1 MRYILIII
9 IVLTGQ
15 LIAAQSYKSYFTG
28 NNADKETQPSGG
40 VCMMGGSSE
49 DDNAMKWFLSRANGG
64 DVLVLRASGSD
75 GYNKYMY
82 SDLGITVNSVETIVC
97 LNSASAQESYIQE
110 KIKNAE
116 AIWFAGGDQ
125 YDYISYWQHTAID
138 SLIRQGIKERGVVV
152 GGTSAGMAI
161 MGGYMYSG
169 QKGSVTSD
177 VALGNP
183 YNSKVTI
190 ESGRF
195 LENKFLEEVI
205 TDTHYDNP
213 DRRGRQVTFLAR
225 ILEDSGVRAKGI
237 ACDEYTAVC
246 VDTSGIARVY
256 GEYPSSNDNAYFIQS
271 NCGLSEYTPE
281 TCKTNLPL
289 NWNRNNK
296 AMWVYKIKGT
306 KLGENTF
313 DLNVWATGQGGVW
326 EDWYV
331 NNGVLGMKASTQV
344 DCSIL
349 ANDEINISSN
359 INIYPNPVK
368 DELNIE
374 LNGQAVLGITIFDL
388 SGKIVL
394 NNQNNRQGQVRIDLS
409 KLMPGAYVMQILGSS
424 GLHTDKL
431 IKI

>member
-1 MRYILIII
+1 MRYILLIII
-9 IVLTGQ
+9 FITGQ
-15 LIAAQSYKSYFTG
+15 IITAQTYKSYFTG
-28 NNADKETQPSGG
+28 NAMDKVTQPSGG
-40 VCMMGGSSE
+40 VCLMGGSSE
-49 DDNAMKWFLSRANGG
+49 DDNAMRWFLSRAEGG

-82 SDLGITVNSVETIVC
+82 SDLGIIVNSVETIVC
-97 LNSASAQESYIQE
+97 LSAASAQESYIQE

-161 MGGYMYSG
+161 MGGYIYSG
-169 QKGSVTSD
+169 QKGSVTSE
-177 VALGNP
+177 VALANP
-183 YNSKVTI
+183 YNSRVTI

-195 LENKFLEEVI
+195 LDNKYLEDVI

-246 VDTSGIARVY
+246 VDTNGIARVY

-289 NWNRNNK
+289 TWNRNNK

-306 KLGENTF
+306 KVGENTF
-313 DLNVWATGQGGVW
+313 DLNDWTSGHGGVW

-331 NNGVLGMKASTQV
+331 NNGVLGLKASTQV
-344 DCSIL
+344 DCSLL
-349 ANDEINISSN
+349 ASDEVSNHTQINV
-359 INIYPNPVK
+359 YPNPAK

-374 LNGQAVLGITIFDL
+374 LNNIPIADISLIDIN
-388 SGKIVL
+388 GKIQIEKFSL
-394 NNQNNRQGQVRIDLS
+394 NYDVIHLDMSSIKSGTYFLQVRNIEGIFFKRVI
-409 KLMPGAYVMQILGSS
+409 KL
-424 GLHTDKL
+424 
-431 IKI
+431 